1 MIKGYLECISK
12 KIDSN
17 SSKYDIFFL
26 LRDFNSKP
34 IAETMKSPC
43 QIHNLKNSLY
53 KPAWRKNLSSY
64 SCVNLEASKTL
75 ARLKPSSH
83 TSTKNPNNIKVIF
96 C

>member
-17 SSKYDIFFL
+17 SSKYDIFLL

-34 IAETMKSPC
+34 SAETMKSPC

-53 KPAWRKNLSSY
+53 KHDA
-64 SCVNLEASKTL
+64 KTSAVTRVSTWKL
-75 ARLKPSSH
+75 PKPLH
-83 TSTKNPNNIKVIF
+83 I
-96 C
+96 

>member
-17 SSKYDIFFL
+17 SSKYDIFLL

-53 KPAWRKNLSSY
+53 KPA
-64 SCVNLEASKTL
+64 
-75 ARLKPSSH
+75 
-83 TSTKNPNNIKVIF
+83 
-96 C
+96 